1 MVIFSESHVWLPEGP
16 PPPAVPVVGAA
27 SAPSARAE
35 EDFFAEAESTRF
47 SSFFGGVSIRML
59 Y

>member
-1 MVIFSESHVWLPEGP
+1 
-16 PPPAVPVVGAA
+16 VPVVGAA

-35 EDFFAEAESTRF
+35 EDFFAEAESTGF
-47 SSFFGGVSIRML
+47 SSFFGGVIIRML